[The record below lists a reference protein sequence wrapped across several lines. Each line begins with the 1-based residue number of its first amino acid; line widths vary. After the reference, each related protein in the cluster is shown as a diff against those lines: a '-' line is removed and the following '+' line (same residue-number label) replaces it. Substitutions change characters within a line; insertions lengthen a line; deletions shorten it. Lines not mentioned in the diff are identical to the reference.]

1 MSDSIPTDPTAIA
14 GMIDHALLKPSM
26 TAEEMD
32 AGCAVAAEHGFA
44 SVCILPYAVRRAAE
58 LLHGTGVLASTVI
71 GFPNGAHSTATKV
84 AEAREALR
92 DGAVEL
98 DVVVNRSAVR
108 SGRWEYVSDEL
119 RSLIQ
124 PTHEA
129 EAKVKVI
136 FETCDL
142 SDDEIRRLCE
152 VCGEVGAD
160 WVKTST
166 GFGSAGATEHHVKL
180 MREASP
186 DAVQVKASGGVRDLA
201 TLLRYRELGVTRI
214 GTSNGASIVGEARGA
229 TPAGVTSAY

>member
-1 MSDSIPTDPTAIA
+1 
-14 GMIDHALLKPSM
+14 MIDHALLKPTL

-58 LLHGTGVLASTVI
+58 VLHGSGVKPGTVI
-71 GFPNGAHSTATKV
+71 GFPLGANATAVKV

-98 DVVVNRSAVR
+98 DVVANVSAVK
-108 SGRWEYVSDEL
+108 SGRWEYVADEL
-119 RSLIQ
+119 RALIE
-124 PTHEA
+124 PTHVA

-136 FETCDL
+136 FETCYL
-142 SDDEIRRLCE
+142 TDDEIRRLCE

-166 GFGSAGATEHHVKL
+166 GFGSAGATEHHVEI
-180 MREASP
+180 MRGASP
-186 DAVQVKASGGVRDLA
+186 ASVQVKASGGVRDLA
-201 TLLRYRELGVTRI
+201 TLLRYRELGATRI
-214 GTSNGASIVGEARGA
+214 GTSNGPGILAELAGSGPVAEAA
-229 TPAGVTSAY
+229 AY